1 MSPFF
6 RYSKN
11 QKRGVFFLIL
21 LIIGIQLVYFLYNF
35 NNNTE
40 LVPEDK
46 EIIRLQKEID
56 SLKLIANQ
64 SKNKTIY
71 PFNPN
76 YITDFKGY
84 QLGMS
89 VDEIDRLLEYR
100 KSGKFVNSAM
110 EFQKVTKISDSLLDS
125 ISPYFKFP
133 DWANNKIIKKIDK
146 TEKTTKKQIV
156 ITPKPIAKKGLNT
169 ATKEQLKKINGI
181 GDKLAER
188 IIKYRKRLGGFS
200 LDQQLYEV
208 YYLEPDVAKR
218 VLENFTVLQPPKIKK
233 LNINTASFK
242 EVLAIPYID
251 YELTKKIFNYRDLAA
266 EIQDL
271 EELKEIEG
279 FPVKKFDRIALYLEA
294 R

>member
-35 NNNTE
+35 NNDTE

-110 EFQKVTKISDSLLDS
+110 EFQKVTKISNSLLDS
-125 ISPYFKFP
+125 ISPY
-133 DWANNKIIKKIDK
+133 
-146 TEKTTKKQIV
+146 
-156 ITPKPIAKKGLNT
+156 
-169 ATKEQLKKINGI
+169 
-181 GDKLAER
+181 
-188 IIKYRKRLGGFS
+188 
-200 LDQQLYEV
+200 
-208 YYLEPDVAKR
+208 
-218 VLENFTVLQPPKIKK
+218 
-233 LNINTASFK
+233 
-242 EVLAIPYID
+242 
-251 YELTKKIFNYRDLAA
+251 
-266 EIQDL
+266 
-271 EELKEIEG
+271 
-279 FPVKKFDRIALYLEA
+279 
-294 R
+294 

>member
-35 NNNTE
+35 NNDTE

-110 EFQKVTKISDSLLDS
+110 EFQKVTKISNSLLDS

-146 TEKTTKKQIV
+146 TEKTTKKQTV

>member
-1 MSPFF
+1 M
-6 RYSKN
+6 
-11 QKRGVFFLIL
+11 
-21 LIIGIQLVYFLYNF
+21 
-35 NNNTE
+35 
-40 LVPEDK
+40 
-46 EIIRLQKEID
+46 
-56 SLKLIANQ
+56 
-64 SKNKTIY
+64 
-71 PFNPN
+71 
-76 YITDFKGY
+76 
-84 QLGMS
+84 
-89 VDEIDRLLEYR
+89 
-100 KSGKFVNSAM
+100 
-110 EFQKVTKISDSLLDS
+110 
-125 ISPYFKFP
+125 
-133 DWANNKIIKKIDK
+133 
-146 TEKTTKKQIV
+146 
-156 ITPKPIAKKGLNT
+156 NT